1 MAQVGAKPVRL
12 WTFPVALP
20 RLARRSRTEILS
32 LVGGALLW
40 EALGRVL
47 RLAWLPP
54 LSQVLADL
62 QLLVASGEILTN
74 LATSLQALA
83 VGFSL
88 SLVVGLVVGLLMG
101 RYRRVEQA
109 LDLYVNML
117 LVAPS
122 MIFVPIFFAVFGLSD
137 VTRVAVIFTYTV
149 FVIIINTMTGIRT
162 VDSALVEMA
171 RSFGASERHILLR
184 ILLPGAL
191 PLVFAG
197 IRLGMGRAIKGMINS
212 EMFITF
218 IGLGALAERYGAQFQ
233 SSKVFAIAV
242 VVLFVALIA
251 NWIIQRL
258 DDAFTHW
265 CD

>member
-1 MAQVGAKPVRL
+1 MAQAGAKPVRL
-12 WTFPVALP
+12 WTFPVAWP
-20 RLARRSRTEILS
+20 RLARGSRTEVLS
-32 LVGGALLW
+32 LLGGALLW
-40 EALGRVL
+40 EAVGRGL

-62 QLLVASGEILTN
+62 QLLIAGGEILAN
-74 LATSLQALA
+74 LAASLQALA
-83 VGFSL
+83 VGFTL
-88 SLVVGLVVGLLMG
+88 SLVVGLVLGLLMG

-109 LDLYVNML
+109 FEVYVNML

-137 VTRVAVIFTYTV
+137 ATRVAVIFTYTV
-149 FVIIINTMTGIRT
+149 FVIIINTTTGIRT
-162 VDSALVEMA
+162 VDPALVEMA
-171 RSFGASERHILLR
+171 RSFGASERKILLR

-197 IRLGMGRAIKGMINS
+197 IRLGMGRAIKGMVNS

-233 SSKVFAIAV
+233 SSKVFAIAL
-242 VVLFVALIA
+242 VVLFVALVA

-258 DDAFTHW
+258 DDALTHW